1 VGSLG
6 GSVKLVLRKSLQ
18 VDLKNKLL
26 TLEEINKCIAET
38 GISVF
43 EGDIYIF
50 ARAIEALVMEKHHV
64 DTNQ

>member
-1 VGSLG
+1 
-6 GSVKLVLRKSLQ
+6 VKRVLRGKFQ
-18 VDLKNKLL
+18 VDLKMLS
-26 TLEEINKCIAET
+26 LEEINRCIQET

-64 DTNQ
+64 DKDQ